1 MSSVVEK
8 IQAIGLIPVIKIS
21 DVSKAVPLAKALCKG
36 GIPAAEVTFRTEQAA
51 EPIRL
56 IKKEVPDMLLGAGT
70 VLTPAQADAAIEAG
84 ASFIVSPG
92 LNPEVVKHCIA
103 KGVPMMP
110 GCANPSDVELAM
122 SLGLD
127 VVKFFPAEQAGGVKM
142 IKAMSAPYGN
152 LKFMPTGGVNES
164 NLNDYLSFK
173 KIIACGGSWMVKAD
187 LIENG
192 DFDQIT
198 ALCRSA
204 VNKMLGIELAHIG
217 INTADEADASA
228 VAGKIASTLPIDEK
242 VGNSSIFVGK
252 IFEVMKGTGAGANGH
267 IALAVNDI
275 DRAVNY
281 FSYMGIAFDEDSAK
295 KKDGK
300 LVAIYFKEQLG
311 GFAIHLVQKS

>member
-1 MSSVVEK
+1 
-8 IQAIGLIPVIKIS
+8 
-21 DVSKAVPLAKALCKG
+21 
-36 GIPAAEVTFRTEQAA
+36 
-51 EPIRL
+51 
-56 IKKEVPDMLLGAGT
+56 
-70 VLTPAQADAAIEAG
+70 
-84 ASFIVSPG
+84 
-92 LNPEVVKHCIA
+92 
-103 KGVPMMP
+103 MMP

-228 VAGKIASTLPIDEK
+228 VASKIASTLPIDEK

-252 IFEVMKGTGAGANGH
+252 IFEVMKGAGAGANGH

-281 FSYMGIAFDEDSAK
+281 FSYMGIAFDEASAK

>member
-1 MSSVVEK
+1 
-8 IQAIGLIPVIKIS
+8 
-21 DVSKAVPLAKALCKG
+21 
-36 GIPAAEVTFRTEQAA
+36 
-51 EPIRL
+51 
-56 IKKEVPDMLLGAGT
+56 
-70 VLTPAQADAAIEAG
+70 
-84 ASFIVSPG
+84 
-92 LNPEVVKHCIA
+92 
-103 KGVPMMP
+103 
-110 GCANPSDVELAM
+110 
-122 SLGLD
+122 
-127 VVKFFPAEQAGGVKM
+127 M
-142 IKAMSAPYGN
+142 IKAMAAPYGN

-252 IFEVMKGTGAGANGH
+252 IFEVMKGAGAGANGH

-281 FSYMGIAFDEDSAK
+281 FSYMGIAFDEASAK